1 MLVLP
6 LLQVAAAACLAC
18 NPLTS
23 RHCQPNRALAT
34 TVTEHFHHPPLW
46 MRRPVG
52 THGGIRY
59 TPDGCELV
67 IEHLGDSPELELR
80 LYLMFGR
87 VEAEIKVAP
96 GVGIVLLLYLQSDVL
111 DEIDFEWFG
120 GDPFETQT
128 NWFRTGN
135 TSTYDRSRYHA
146 TVPPPQEH
154 FHTYAIEWTPRMV
167 SWLVDGHTVRTL
179 AASHPQGFPQ
189 TPMKVVV
196 GSWVGGSTTNAP
208 GTIAWAGGLSDM
220 SAAPFTMVVRRL
232 SVLDY
237 SLGYLYI
244 YTGRGGTA
252 LSVTASGGHVCGRV
266 AEAAAEWLRLV
277 GSGWVAPTPAAT
289 EGLCNP
295 TGHGHP
301 SWAPSTDSDSGNG
314 GAAAG
319 NHVVPTG
326 AAGRVDAQ
334 PLLWAV
340 AAVALTCG
348 V

>member
-6 LLQVAAAACLAC
+6 LLHVAAVVCLAC

-23 RHCQPNRALAT
+23 RHCQPNRALGRT
-34 TVTEHFHHPPLW
+34 ITEHFRRPPVW
-46 MRRPVG
+46 MRRPGG
-52 THGGIRY
+52 TYGGVQY
-59 TPDGCELV
+59 SPGGCELV
-67 IEHLGDSPELELR
+67 IVDAGDSPELELR

-87 VEAEIKVAP
+87 VEAEIKVAL
-96 GVGIVLLLYLQSDVL
+96 GVGVVLLMYLQSDVL

-135 TSTYDRSRYHA
+135 TSTYDRSRYHP
-146 TVPPPQEH
+146 VSPPPQEH
-154 FHTYAIEWTPRMV
+154 FHTYTIDWTPHTV
-167 SWLVDGHTVRTL
+167 AWLVDGQTVRTL
-179 AASHPQGFPQ
+179 TANHPQGFPQ

-196 GSWVGGSTTNAP
+196 GSWVGGSHTNAP

-237 SLGYLYI
+237 SLGYLYL
-244 YTGRGGTA
+244 YTGHDGTTQ
-252 LSVTASGGHVCGRV
+252 SVAASGGRVGGRE

-277 GSGWVAPTPAAT
+277 GGWVAPTLVAG
-289 EGLCNP
+289 EGLCAP
-295 TGHGHP
+295 TSRVRP
-301 SWAPSTDSDSGNG
+301 SWAPSTDSGTKGSG
-314 GAAAG
+314 AD
-319 NHVVPTG
+319 NHVGSVG
-326 AAGRVDAQ
+326 AAGRVAAQ
-334 PLLWAV
+334 PRLWAV
-340 AAVALTCG
+340 AVCALTCG